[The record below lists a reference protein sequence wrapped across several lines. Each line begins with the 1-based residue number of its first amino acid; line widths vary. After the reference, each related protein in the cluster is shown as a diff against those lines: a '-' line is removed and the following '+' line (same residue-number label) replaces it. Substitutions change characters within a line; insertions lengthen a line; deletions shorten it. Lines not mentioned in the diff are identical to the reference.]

1 MSDYVEMTVHN
12 IPSRVLEMVFADYKY
27 REITSNDLMVPGT
40 VVVVKD
46 RTYLFTKAGVWVDE
60 DGRIHPCNI
69 ILSSFLYGAVQ
80 LVRRG
85 KLAND

>member
-1 MSDYVEMTVHN
+1 MTDYVKMTPHN
-12 IPSRVLEMVFADYKY
+12 IPSKVFEMVFADYKY
-27 REITSNDLMVPGT
+27 REITFNDLMVPGT

-46 RTYLFTKAGVWVDE
+46 RTYLFTKASVWVDE
-60 DGRIHPCNI
+60 DGRIHPRNI
-69 ILSSFLYGAVQ
+69 IFSSFLYGAVQ